1 MSADIVPLHKSDID
15 KQVELLKEAGAVKA
29 LMIFQTADGWIEFI
43 PPTNTSVWE
52 LSGWCNATIA
62 GLMEGD
68 D

>member
-1 MSADIVPLHKSDID
+1 MSAEVVLLHKSDID
-15 KQVELLKEAGAVKA
+15 KQVELLKESGAVKV
-29 LMIFQTADGWIEFI
+29 LMIFQTADGWIQYVA
-43 PPTNTSVWE
+43 PPDTSVWE

>member
-1 MSADIVPLHKSDID
+1 MTASIVPLHKGDID
-15 KQVELLKEAGAVKA
+15 KQVELLKEAGAVKV
-29 LMIFQTADGWIEFI
+29 LMVFQTADGWIEFI